1 MTQLNMYEIKGGTL
15 ADIDEVVARVKLYR
29 LSGTPPV
36 ISFIINTETGYI
48 IRYYSQH
55 KLTENSTTPNDVVF
69 DIQ

>member
-1 MTQLNMYEIKGGTL
+1 MSQLKMFEIKGGTL

-29 LSGTPPV
+29 LSELPPV
-36 ISFIINTETGYI
+36 ISFIINSEIGYI

-55 KLTENSTTPNDVVF
+55 KLTENSMTPNDVVF